1 MPFLPLRQNNA
12 KRPFRLLLKTIFVAA
27 LHLAGGTALAQ
38 QTDSLVAH
46 RPDSARQS
54 LQVSG
59 GVTVTNNG
67 ISPVPSLTLG
77 KPAALFDLG
86 VGGKRLSFEPQFR
99 FALDG
104 RPWSFIFWWRY
115 KLVQGKKLT
124 VNLSAHPAILFA
136 HTTVFKD
143 GDKLVTTTAKRMG
156 AAELVP
162 TWHFSK
168 NTEAGLYYL
177 QGGSLDRGGNTR
189 IRMAALR
196 GSFVVPLAEKFRLK
210 AAPMVFYL
218 NLNGHEG
225 YYTNATLTLS
235 RSGCPVSISSI
246 VNKELQSKVPGSKDF
261 IWNLSLAYA
270 FKR

>member
-1 MPFLPLRQNNA
+1 MLLRIS
-12 KRPFRLLLKTIFVAA
+12 LIAA
-27 LHLAGGTALAQ
+27 LHLVNSAVFAQ
-38 QTDSLVAH
+38 QHDSLATAH
-46 RPDSARQS
+46 TDTARAP
-54 LQVSG
+54 LHVNG

-77 KPAALFDLG
+77 KPAAIFDLG

-136 HTTVFKD
+136 HTKVLKD
-143 GDKLVTTTAKRMG
+143 GDNLVTTTAKRMG

-162 TWHFSK
+162 TWRFTK
-168 NTEAGLYYL
+168 KTEAGLYYL
-177 QGGSLDRGGNTR
+177 HGGSLDRGGNTR
-189 IRMAALR
+189 IKMLALR
-196 GSFVVPLAEKFRLK
+196 GSFITGLPAGFRLK
-210 AAPMVFYL
+210 TAPMAFYL
-218 NLNGHEG
+218 NLNGYEG
-225 YYTNATLTLS
+225 YYTTATITLE
-235 RSGCPVSISSI
+235 RRNWPVTFSSI
-246 VNKELQSKVPGSKDF
+246 LNQEIVSKVPGSKSF
-261 IWNLSLAYA
+261 IWNVGAGYA